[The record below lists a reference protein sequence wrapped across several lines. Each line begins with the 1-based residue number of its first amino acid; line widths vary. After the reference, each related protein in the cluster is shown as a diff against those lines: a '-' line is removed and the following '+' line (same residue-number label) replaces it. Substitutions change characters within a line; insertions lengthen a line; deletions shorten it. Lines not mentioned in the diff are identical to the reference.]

1 MKNKKLLII
10 PIVLIILLVLGAG
23 ISAIIYFQTD
33 LFKSPKQLFFK
44 YLGKSV
50 DFDKEF
56 DYDRFLSEYKEQ
68 SEKSYTSTGDIIAS
82 FNYDK
87 SQNDLSHYKNSST
100 SNVTNSSENIMNNLK
115 DSLDKTKIQYSAES
129 IPTKQKYHINIKPI
143 YNNTEITNLEL
154 LSSGDNYGIKIND
167 LYDKYI
173 YVENN
178 NLKELA
184 SKLGLDSNIIP
195 DKFQKRN
202 MYELLYISPETR
214 KQISKKYTN
223 FLDKKLTKDMFI
235 KQKNVPTSV
244 NGENVTANS
253 YTLTLNGEQTHDILI
268 SFLQELKEDDL
279 SLDLLI
285 QKLEQAGAKE
295 PFESGYNAVSSF
307 SSSLSS
313 TSNSSTKQKIT
324 LDKDFLKTIIQEM
337 IDELNDDK
345 DSFNANEKIS
355 FTVYSYKGNFV
366 KFEITNSEDTDKMS
380 IEKTTN
386 KNEKVITLNYNETTL
401 LKANYTVSKNKTSLV
416 MNIYDDGNEIFVI
429 NADYEKDKTRL
440 NFKSEND
447 DLYLEINL
455 ETNGEIK
462 KGNITTTGFMNINT
476 GDTQLN
482 LNINHNT
489 TYTDDIN
496 IDDLSANN
504 GELLNEMSNTK
515 INSLITEI
523 SDNFQ
528 KVLEEKADILGIEI
542 PNNTINNNN
551 NSNTIVDQNDL
562 TGYTTYIHPSGVQFS
577 YPENWKSLGTSDSKP
592 IFANSENGT
601 NVNLLSE
608 TMPAGYDLKSYMDK
622 SISNLKTQLAGQ
634 IKGDINQ
641 NYVNLNGKDA
651 SIITYTMVQSNTNV
665 SIKQACFI
673 DDNTAYILTIAS
685 LENNDNESSEIT
697 NNIINSFKK

>member
-44 YLGKSV
+44 YLGNSF

-56 DYDRFLSEYKEQ
+56 DYDKSLLEYKEQ
-68 SEKSYTSTGDIIAS
+68 SEKSYTSNGDITLS
-82 FNYDK
+82 FNYDE
-87 SQNDLSHYKNSST
+87 SQNDLSNYKNSSS
-100 SNVTNSSENIMNNLK
+100 SNVRSSSENIMNNFK
-115 DSLDKTKIQYSAES
+115 DALDKTKIEYSAKS
-129 IPTKQKYHINIKPI
+129 IPTKQKYHMNIKPI

-178 NLKELA
+178 NLKEFA
-184 SKLGLDSNIIP
+184 SKLGINSNTIP
-195 DKFQKRN
+195 DKIKKRN
-202 MYELLYISPETR
+202 MYELLYIAPETR

-223 FLDKKLTKDMFI
+223 FLDKKLTKDMFT
-235 KQKNVPTSV
+235 KQKNVSTSV
-244 NGENVTANS
+244 NGEDVTANS
-253 YTLTLNGEQTHDILI
+253 YTLTLNGEQTHNILT
-268 SFLQELKEDDL
+268 SFLQELKDDDL
-279 SLDLLI
+279 TLDLLI
-285 QKLEQAGAKE
+285 QKLEQSGAKE
-295 PFESGYNAVSSF
+295 SFEAGYNTVSSY
-307 SSSLSS
+307 SLSS
-313 TSNSSTKQKIT
+313 STYNSSKKQKIT
-324 LDKDFLKTIIQEM
+324 LDKDYLKTIIQEM

-345 DSFNANEKIS
+345 DSFDSNEKVS

-386 KNEKVITLNYNETTL
+386 KNEKVITLNYNETTA
-401 LKANYTVSKNKTSLV
+401 LKANYTFSKNKTSLV
-416 MNIYDDGNEIFVI
+416 MNIYDDGNEIAVI

-447 DLYLEINL
+447 DTNIEINI

-462 KGNITTTGFMNINT
+462 KGNVTTTGFMNINT
-476 GDTQLN
+476 SDTQLN

-523 SDNFQ
+523 SNNFK
-528 KVLEEKADILGIEI
+528 KVVQEKADILGIDI

-551 NSNTIVDQNDL
+551 NINNINDL

-577 YPENWKSLGTSDSKP
+577 YPENWKSLGTSDNKP
-592 IFANSENGT
+592 IFSNSENGT
-601 NVNLLSE
+601 NVNLLYE
-608 TMPAGYDLKSYMDK
+608 TIPAGYDLKSYMDK
-622 SISNLKTQLAGQ
+622 SISGIKNQLSSQ
-634 IKGDINQ
+634 IEGDINQ

-651 SIITYTMVQSNTNV
+651 SIISYTMVQSNTKV

-673 DDNTAYILTIAS
+673 DDNTAYILTIGT
-685 LENNDNESSEIT
+685 LQNNNNENSEII